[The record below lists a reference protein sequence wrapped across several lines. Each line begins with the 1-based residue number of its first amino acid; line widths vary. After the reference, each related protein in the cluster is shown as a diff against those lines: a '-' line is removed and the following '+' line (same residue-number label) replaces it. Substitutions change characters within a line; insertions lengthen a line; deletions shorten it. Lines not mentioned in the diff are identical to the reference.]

1 MIAYRCNLGIAIKP
15 RPLRPPAPAAR
26 EPAIGPSTAGPSTKG
41 LPPRCRWEG
50 RRGTWSEEE
59 IQAVLADPK
68 GGRPLAR
75 RLNRH
80 PSSLK
85 GLVER
90 LRLEG
95 RLP

>member
-15 RPLRPPAPAAR
+15 RPLRPPAPQER
-26 EPAIGPSTAGPSTKG
+26 EPAIGPSTKG
-41 LPPRCRWEG
+41 LAPRCRWEG
-50 RRGTWSEEE
+50 KRGPWSEEE

-75 RLNRH
+75 RLDRH

-85 GLVER
+85 SLIEK
-90 LRLEG
+90 LRREG